1 MSPDFSIITPSY
13 NYAKYVRE
21 MLDSVAGQEGVTF
34 EHIVYDAGSTDGTLD
49 VLREYD
55 HVSLFV
61 EPDEGMSDA
70 INKGFKKAKGEWV
83 MWLNTDD
90 MLHPGALKEVLRYA
104 RQNEDADVI
113 FGGWHFV
120 DEAGNLT
127 KKNFDADDV
136 DGVLRLQLQFAE
148 SRTIKRVYGHT
159 VSADDNLNILVDS
172 VFYVFFRLLKPVLKI
187 ANKWRLEN

>member
-1 MSPDFSIITPSY
+1 MMSPDFSIITPSY

-70 INKGFKKAKGEWV
+70 INKGFQKAKGEWV

-90 MLHPGALKEVLRYA
+90 MLHPGALKEVLRFA
-104 RQNEDADVI
+104 RENEDADVI

-120 DEAGNLT
+120 DEAGNLKEQT
-127 KKNFDADDV
+127 QHAYDEAGNLKEQTQQQFDEA
-136 DGVLRLQLQFAE
+136 G
-148 SRTIKRVYGHT
+148 
-159 VSADDNLNILVDS
+159 NL
-172 VFYVFFRLLKPVLKI
+172 K
-187 ANKWRLEN
+187 EQT